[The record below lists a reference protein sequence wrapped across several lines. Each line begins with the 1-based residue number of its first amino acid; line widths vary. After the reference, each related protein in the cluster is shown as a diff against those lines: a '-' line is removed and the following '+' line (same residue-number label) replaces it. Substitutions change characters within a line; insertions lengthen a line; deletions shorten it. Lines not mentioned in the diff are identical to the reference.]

1 MNADTHQRLA
11 GVLDREIETA
21 RALAATLDEER
32 TALTGLIADAV
43 TTVAAQKIGLLAR
56 IEALETQR
64 RELCDT
70 ASISL
75 PNRRNGTTPLKPDAS
90 DAGAGVSDP
99 IADRWQVLM
108 ELIAGCRTA
117 NDVNGYIINARR
129 GQVGQLINLL
139 RGGSSVTYG
148 PHGKTQPSVHR
159 QLARA

>member
-43 TTVAAQKIGLLAR
+43 TAVASQKIELLAR
-56 IEALETQR
+56 IETLEAQR
-64 RELCDT
+64 RELCDA

-75 PNRRNGTTPLKPDAS
+75 PNRRHGRTPLITGMS
-90 DAGAGVSDP
+90 DAIAGVSDA
-99 IADRWQVLM
+99 IAEQWQVLL
-108 ELIAGCRTA
+108 ELIAGCRIA
-117 NDVNGYIINARR
+117 NEVNGYIINARR

-139 RGGSSVTYG
+139 RGGAPVTYG
-148 PHGKTQPSVHR
+148 PRGKTHASVHR